1 MPVPRLSP
9 RIAIVQFQPKIGQV
23 QANMAKAREL
33 CRGIP
38 PRSVDLVCLPEMVFS
53 GYVFDSAAAISPY
66 LEHSRTGPTSRFCAE
81 LASRLKCYVVA
92 GYPERL
98 EPAEVKQYLADTGA
112 HAVGANSA
120 ALYGPEGEW
129 VGGYRKTNLYMTDKT
144 WAMPGTGFAT
154 FALPPPLRTVSLG
167 ICMDLNAQPP
177 HAWTIKDGPY
187 ELADYC
193 LTEKTDILVML
204 NAWLDSGEQPDD
216 EHDIYTVDFWAER
229 LRPLWVGSSSPS
241 SSQETL
247 VVVCNRGGAE
257 NGKTFAGTSAVFQ
270 MKQGEGKSGILR
282 AALGREE
289 EDVMVWDSSA

>member
-53 GYVFDSAAAISPY
+53 GYVFEGAAAISPY
-66 LEHSRTGPTSRFCAE
+66 LEQSRTGPTSRFCAE
-81 LASRLKCYVVA
+81 LAQRLKCYVVA

-98 EPAEVKQYLADTGA
+98 EQSEAAQYLSQTGT
-112 HAVGANSA
+112 HVVGANSA
-120 ALYGPEGEW
+120 AFYGPEGEW
-129 VGGYRKTNLYMTDKT
+129 VGGYRKTNLYSTDKT

-177 HAWTIKDGPY
+177 HSWTIKEGPY

-193 LTEKTDILVML
+193 LAEKTNLLVML
-204 NAWLDSGEQPDD
+204 NAWLDSGEEPED
-216 EHDIYTVDFWAER
+216 EHDIYTLDFWAER
-229 LRPLWVGSSSPS
+229 LRPLWLESSPS
-241 SSQETL
+241 SHETV
-247 VVVCNRGGAE
+247 VVVCNRGGTE
-257 NGKTFAGTSAVFQ
+257 NGKEFAGSSAVFQ
-270 MKQGEGKSGILR
+270 MRQGAGKSGILR
-282 AALGREE
+282 AALGRDE
-289 EDVMVWDSSA
+289 EDVMVWDSLA